1 MKYCFSAFLIS
12 VLLNCSSQKQS
23 TSTVQ
28 SDPQVKQA
36 QASGDTAYG
45 TGVYAVVPKWYLQN
59 RVQVLSRLL
68 LKDIDNPAFWNMP
81 KQMAAEGCGVFVR
94 HIKAADEKPWWQSS
108 IGSLNPL
115 TAKLNANG
123 HNLAVDMIS
132 QMHNAGM
139 HAIFYYRHNEDEEM
153 YQQHPDWACRTIAD
167 SVIEEK
173 RGVPLCF
180 NSPYRN
186 VVITRL
192 RELASY
198 GADGFYFDWEHIPY
212 YPDMLCFCTY
222 CQAKY
227 KQEYGVDIKQDYN
240 TGNKLRFFEFRN
252 NTIKNFFDDL
262 QDSLHK
268 DAKDP
273 VLLVSGNSWPALTEL
288 HMNSETFNRFILK
301 SELGLPGRTV
311 NRGTFK
317 MPQQIKDNIPGFY
330 LNAFYYSFMRDNS
343 AGPPNIWCPFIDN
356 REDALTIC
364 AGVVSLG
371 SIPAVDVDTKTP
383 DLTIFSDVLQ
393 WNKKYGN
400 HFAKLKPFAWQGIV
414 VSEKERNK
422 FVVTPAQAW
431 QQVILPA
438 YKTFKELYDAGIPV
452 SLLDDASLTETRT
465 ASLKNI
471 YCNMSLSNDVIKDKK
486 VLAQCT
492 DFNSLPTSKEKAL
505 AVSLS
510 SPVFCLKKNPFT
522 HFNYYKNDDGYIYAL
537 YAPDFTTNITVPKE
551 NLKAN
556 DAYTKTP
563 AFTNE
568 KTFLFYVK
576 KENMPAGVLEDVI
589 NNTTI
594 KPLREEDGYY
604 VFKLDGNNAEKLG
617 MVRFKSNL

>member
-1 MKYCFSAFLIS
+1 MKYCIPAFLIS
-12 VLLNCSSQKQS
+12 VLLNCSSQKQNTATAQNS
-23 TSTVQ
+23 TEAISV
-28 SDPQVKQA
+28 
-36 QASGDTAYG
+36 QASKDAGYG
-45 TGVYAVVPKWYLQN
+45 TGRYAAIPAWYLQN

-68 LKDIDNPAFWNMP
+68 LKDIDNPAFWDMP
-81 KQMAAEGCGVFVR
+81 KQMASEGCGVFVR
-94 HIKAADEKPWWQSS
+94 HIKAADENPWWQSS
-108 IGSLNPL
+108 IGSLNPQ

-123 HNLAVDMIS
+123 HNLAADMVN
-132 QMHNAGM
+132 QMHSLGM
-139 HAIFYYRHNEDEEM
+139 HAIFYYRHTEDEQM

-167 SVIEEK
+167 TVIEEK

-212 YPDMLCFCTY
+212 YPDMLCFCKY
-222 CQAKY
+222 CTAKY

-240 TGNKLRFFEFRN
+240 AGNKVRFFAFRN
-252 NTIKNFFDDL
+252 NTIGQFFISL

-268 DAKDP
+268 DGKDP

-288 HMNSETFNRFILK
+288 HMNSETFSRFILK
-301 SELGLPGRTV
+301 SELGLPARTV

-317 MPQQIKDNIPGFY
+317 MPAAVKENMPGFY

-343 AGPPNIWCPFIDN
+343 AGPPNIWCPFINN

-371 SIPAVDVDTKTP
+371 SIPAVDVDTRTP
-383 DLTIFSDVLQ
+383 DLTVFSGVLQ

-400 HFAKLKPFAWQGIV
+400 HFAGLKPYAWQGII
-414 VSEKERNK
+414 VSESERNK
-422 FVVTPAQAW
+422 FVNTPAQAW

-438 YKTFKELYDAGIPV
+438 YKTFKDLYDAGIPV
-452 SLLDDASLTETRT
+452 CLLDDASLTENRT
-465 ASLKNI
+465 SSLKNI
-471 YCNMSLSNDVIKDKK
+471 YCNMSLNISDYADKN
-486 VLAQCT
+486 VLAKCA
-492 DFNSLPTSKEKAL
+492 DFNTIPAAKEKAL
-505 AVSLS
+505 ALSLS
-510 SPVFCLKKNPFT
+510 SPLFCVKKNPFT

-563 AFTNE
+563 AFNNE
-568 KTFLFYVK
+568 RSFLFYIK
-576 KENMPAGVLEDVI
+576 KENAPAGILEDII

-594 KPLREEDGYY
+594 KPLREEEGYY
-604 VFKLDGNNAEKLG
+604 VFQLNGNNAEKLG
-617 MVRFKSNL
+617 MVRFKSDL